1 MESMRATWT
10 DERLDDLTHHVDG
23 GFERVDKELG
33 EVRGELSTLRREM
46 RDEFTSVRGEM
57 NQQFGSLREDMHAEG
72 LAIRTE
78 INGRLDS
85 LQRTM
90 IQFGASMIVAFV
102 GLIVAVVL
110 RGG

>member
-1 MESMRATWT
+1 
-10 DERLDDLTHHVDG
+10 
-23 GFERVDKELG
+23 
-33 EVRGELSTLRREM
+33 
-46 RDEFTSVRGEM
+46 M
-57 NQQFGSLREDMHAEG
+57 NQQFGSLREDIHAEG

-78 INGRLDS
+78 LNDRLDS